1 MLAVFLER
9 ERRVDEFFLR
19 RLEETDGCLV
29 STSSILSLEED
40 LQRILWVVLRRTIR
54 FWCGP
59 VPSVVS
65 KSVEYDVPGRLVAD
79 TNVESEVEAEAETD
93 ADAGVD
99 GDERLF
105 DESLLPGSDTLRTSF
120 PFFLNMSRICVNWVS
135 FGSILSGACKDLGN
149 LFASD

>member
-99 GDERLF
+99 GDQRLF

>member
-1 MLAVFLER
+1 MLTVFLER
-9 ERRVDEFFLR
+9 ERRFDDEFFLR
-19 RLEETDGCLV
+19 RLEETDGCCLV

-65 KSVEYDVPGRLVAD
+65 KSVEYDVPGRLAAD
-79 TNVESEVEAEAETD
+79 TNVESEVEAKAD

-135 FGSILSGACKDLGN
+135 FGSILSGACNELGN
-149 LFASD
+149 LFARD

>member
-105 DESLLPGSDTLRTSF
+105 DESLLPGSATLRTSF

>member
-1 MLAVFLER
+1 MLTVFLER
-9 ERRVDEFFLR
+9 ERRFDDEFFLR
-19 RLEETDGCLV
+19 RLEETDGCCLV
-29 STSSILSLEED
+29 STSSILSLDED

-65 KSVEYDVPGRLVAD
+65 KSVEYDVPGRLAAD
-79 TNVESEVEAEAETD
+79 TNVESEVEAEAD

-135 FGSILSGACKDLGN
+135 FGSILSGACNDLGN
-149 LFASD
+149 LFARD